1 MIPVAEAMVSFHE
14 SRPDGNNQ
22 IFVPFCVEL
31 FVQETDDDSDS
42 GEEPVKIPVSSPT
55 SSPFINS
62 NPKSLDSEKVTEKL
76 HLAIDYWTEDKS
88 GKQSIKET
96 LRSLGKKNNFVF
108 VTSMSARLK

>member
-1 MIPVAEAMVSFHE
+1 M
-14 SRPDGNNQ
+14 
-22 IFVPFCVEL
+22 

-62 NPKSLDSEKVTEKL
+62 NPKSLDSEKATEKL
-76 HLAIDYWTEDKS
+76 HLVIDYWTEDKS

-96 LRSLGKKNNFVF
+96 LRSLGKATYLERKDQCLL
-108 VTSMSARLK
+108 SL